1 MADKAWAGN
10 TFGNSFMHRWLI
22 RMLRH
27 SDVRLWYAFTAV
39 CVIPFCMIFATGAR
53 TAWRYFSQRHGYG
66 RWKSLR
72 MTYKNLVMFSQVV
85 IDKFALYAGKRMNL
99 KVGNYDIFKQL
110 SDNDNGFVILSAHI
124 GCYEMAGYELTSDR
138 KPFNAL
144 VFANEKATVIQGRT
158 RLFHGHNIKM
168 IPVRDDMGHL
178 FEIESALSR
187 GEIVSI
193 PADRVLGSP
202 KTITVRLLGG
212 DAQLP
217 VGAFSVPAMR
227 GLDVITVN
235 VMKTST
241 TGYTAYISKLDYDKS
256 ANRKQQVR
264 QIADGYAAELQHMLE
279 LYPEQWYNYFDFWK

>member
-1 MADKAWAGN
+1 MADKAWTGD
-10 TFGNSFMHRWLI
+10 TFGSGFMHRWLI
-22 RMLRH
+22 KMLRH
-27 SDVRLWYAFTAV
+27 SDVRLWYAFAAV
-39 CVIPFCMIFATGAR
+39 FVIPPCMAFSNGAR
-53 TAWRYFSQRHGYG
+53 TAWRYFRLRHGYG

-72 MTYKNLVMFSQVV
+72 MTYKNLALFSQVV
-85 IDKFALYAGKRMNL
+85 IDRFAMYAGKRMKL
-99 KVGNYDIFKQL
+99 KVENYEAFKRL
-110 SDNDNGFVILSAHI
+110 SCGESGFVILSAHV

-144 VFANEKATVIQGRT
+144 VFANEKATVMQGRAT
-158 RLFHGHNIKM
+158 LFHGHNIKM
-168 IPVRDDMGHL
+168 IPVSGDMSHL
-178 FEIESALSR
+178 FAIEGALSR

-193 PADRVLGSP
+193 PADRVFGST

-217 VGAFSVPAMR
+217 AGAFSVPAMR

-241 TGYTAYISKLDYDKS
+241 TGYTAYISRLDYDKAAS
-256 ANRKQQVR
+256 RRQQVR
-264 QIADGYAAELQHMLE
+264 QLADSYATELQRILE